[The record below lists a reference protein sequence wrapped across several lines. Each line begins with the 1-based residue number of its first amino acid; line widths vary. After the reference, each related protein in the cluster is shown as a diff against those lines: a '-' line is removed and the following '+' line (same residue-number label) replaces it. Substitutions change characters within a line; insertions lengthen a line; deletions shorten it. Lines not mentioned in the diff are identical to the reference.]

1 MDSFA
6 STTAHVALSAALTAF
21 QNEAN
26 GLLLAAGYP
35 QATAQVSASILP
47 QNGHGFNFMVSA
59 VNPDTVFLDTLSF
72 GMATTPEKALD
83 EFSTRLVPALALN
96 ASLTQLQD
104 AA

>member
-1 MDSFA
+1 MDSLP
-6 STTAHVALSAALTAF
+6 TAAYAALTTALLAF

-47 QNGHGFNFMVSA
+47 QNGHGTNFMVSA
-59 VNPDTVFLDTLSF
+59 VDPNTVLFETLSF
-72 GMATTPEKALD
+72 GMGGTPEKALD
-83 EFSTRLVPALALN
+83 EFSARLVPALALG
-96 ASLTQLQD
+96 ASVAEMKE